1 MEPVAIVGGGPVGL
15 TLSLVLARYGVP
27 ALVLEARKGPT
38 PRDESRA
45 ITWMPKGLE
54 LLDRLEI
61 GDDFAWS
68 GVRRVAHEFWA
79 GGRRLLAMRFDE
91 VRSPHRYT
99 LQLPQHDSEALLEEA
114 VLGTGLVEVRR
125 GHRLVK
131 LEGTSEERASMI
143 VEGPDGQYR
152 HEAPFAVGCD
162 GAKSGVRRMLGISS
176 RWRDY
181 GTDSAVAD
189 FEMECDLPKQ
199 VSRIVLDPERP
210 YGFFYFAPGRWRF
223 IYRINES
230 ENRQEAITE
239 SAVNDLLLSRLPEAK
254 TNQFLWA
261 SAFRLGQGQ
270 CHTYRQGRWFLC
282 GDAAHAMGPS
292 AGAGMMVGVLGA
304 WRLGWRLALANKGD
318 PRAQA
323 LLDEYER
330 EQRVASEEVQRANA
344 AIFRNIGLSNPVAA
358 AARSVALRS
367 LSRIGPVV
375 RRMTE
380 KEALVTQKLR
390 SPRSDASAQGTQSPE
405 AEFYPL

>member
-1 MEPVAIVGGGPVGL
+1 
-15 TLSLVLARYGVP
+15 
-27 ALVLEARKGPT
+27 
-38 PRDESRA
+38 
-45 ITWMPKGLE
+45 
-54 LLDRLEI
+54 
-61 GDDFAWS
+61 
-68 GVRRVAHEFWA
+68 
-79 GGRRLLAMRFDE
+79 
-91 VRSPHRYT
+91 
-99 LQLPQHDSEALLEEA
+99 
-114 VLGTGLVEVRR
+114 
-125 GHRLVK
+125 
-131 LEGTSEERASMI
+131 
-143 VEGPDGQYR
+143 
-152 HEAPFAVGCD
+152 
-162 GAKSGVRRMLGISS
+162 MLGISN

-239 SAVNDLLLSRLPEAK
+239 SAVNDLLLSRLPGAK
-254 TNQFLWA
+254 INQFLWA

-304 WRLGWRLALANKGD
+304 GVSAGGCAGQQERPACAG
-318 PRAQA
+318 

-344 AIFRNIGLSNPVAA
+344 AIFRNIGLPT
-358 AARSVALRS
+358 RSRGGHDPLALRS
-367 LSRIGPVV
+367 LSRVGPVV
-375 RRMTE
+375 R
-380 KEALVTQKLR
+380 LR
-390 SPRSDASAQGTQSPE
+390 RAASAWGGSTTARPRTPGSSPS
-405 AEFYPL
+405 APTGPA

>member
-15 TLSLVLARYGVP
+15 TLSLVLARQGVP
-27 ALVLEARKGPT
+27 ALVLEARKAPT

-61 GDDFAWS
+61 GDRFARS
-68 GVRRVAHEFWA
+68 GVRRVAHEFWV
-79 GGRRLLAMRFDE
+79 GGRRLLTMRFDE
-91 VRSPHRYT
+91 VHSPHRYT

-114 VLGTGLVEVRR
+114 VIETGLVEVRR
-125 GHRLVK
+125 GHRLVE
-131 LEGTSEERASMI
+131 LEGTAERASMV
-143 VEGPDGQYR
+143 VEGPGGRYR

-162 GAKSGVRRMLGISS
+162 GAKSGVRRMLGISN

-189 FEMECDLPKQ
+189 FEMECDLPKE

-223 IYRINES
+223 IYRINEI
-230 ENRQEAITE
+230 EDRREATAE
-239 SAVNDLLLSRLPEAK
+239 SAANDLLLSKLPRAR
-254 TNQFLWA
+254 TGRFLWA

-270 CHTYRQGRWFLC
+270 SQTYRQGRWFLC

-318 PRAQA
+318 PRGQA
-323 LLDEYER
+323 LLEEYER
-330 EQRVASEEVQRANA
+330 EQRVASEEVQGANA

-380 KEALVTQKLR
+380 KEALVTQELR
-390 SPRSDASAQGTQSPE
+390 PPTDDLLGRGAPSG
-405 AEFYPL
+405 AEFHSW

>member
-27 ALVLEARKGPT
+27 ALVLEAREVPT

-61 GDDFAWS
+61 GDDFARS

-79 GGRRLLAMRFDE
+79 GGRRLLTMRFDE

-99 LQLPQHDSEALLEEA
+99 LQLPQRDSEALLEEA
-114 VLGTGLVEVRR
+114 ALETGLVEVRR

-131 LEGTSEERASMI
+131 LEGTDEERASMI
-143 VEGPDGQYR
+143 VEGPDGYYR

-162 GAKSGVRRMLGISS
+162 GAKSGVRCMLGISN

-189 FEMECDLPKQ
+189 FEMECDLPME
-199 VSRIVLDPERP
+199 VSRIVLDPKRP

-223 IYRINES
+223 IYRINEGEHRRDAVS
-230 ENRQEAITE
+230 E
-239 SAVNDLLLSRLPEAK
+239 SAANDLLLSKLPGAR
-254 TNQFLWA
+254 TSRFLWA

-270 CHTYRQGRWFLC
+270 SQTYRQGRWFLC

-330 EQRVASEEVQRANA
+330 EQRAASGEVQSANA
-344 AIFRNIGLSNPVAA
+344 AIFRNMALSNPVAA
-358 AARSVALRS
+358 AARSVVLRG
-367 LSRIGPVV
+367 LSRIGPAV

-380 KEALVTQKLR
+380 KEALVTQELR
-390 SPRSDASAQGTQSPE
+390 SLRDDVPDQGAVPPE
-405 AEFYPL
+405 AGFHPL

>member
-27 ALVLEARKGPT
+27 ALVLEAREVPT

-61 GDDFAWS
+61 GGDFARS

-79 GGRRLLAMRFDE
+79 GGRRLLTMRFDE

-99 LQLPQHDSEALLEEA
+99 LQLPQRDSEALLEEA
-114 VLGTGLVEVRR
+114 ALETGLVEVRR
-125 GHRLVK
+125 GHHLVK
-131 LEGTSEERASMI
+131 LEGTDEERASMI
-143 VEGPDGQYR
+143 VEGPDGHYR

-162 GAKSGVRRMLGISS
+162 GAKSGVRRMLGISN

-189 FEMECDLPKQ
+189 FEMECDLPKE
-199 VSRIVLDPERP
+199 VSRIVLDPKRP

-223 IYRINES
+223 IYRINEG
-230 ENRQEAITE
+230 EHCREAVSE
-239 SAVNDLLLSRLPEAK
+239 SAANDLLLSKLPGAR
-254 TNQFLWA
+254 TSRFLWA

-270 CHTYRQGRWFLC
+270 SQTYRQGRWFLC

-323 LLDEYER
+323 LLDEYEC
-330 EQRVASEEVQRANA
+330 EQRAASGEVQSANA
-344 AIFRNIGLSNPVAA
+344 AIFRNMALSNPVAA
-358 AARSVALRS
+358 AARSVVLRG
-367 LSRIGPVV
+367 LSRIGPAV

-380 KEALVTQKLR
+380 KEALVTQELR
-390 SPRSDASAQGTQSPE
+390 SLRDDVPGQGAVPPE
-405 AEFYPL
+405 AGFHPL